1 MPRKTSPSDG
11 SATCRTCCPVL
22 WRAASSPSAIIKAGD
37 IAYQFREM
45 LIIPEDEGDELDS
58 LDEVLKVILAGND
71 RIIGSDRAD
80 TLIGLTGGD
89 RLDGHRGDDVLIG
102 GAGADRLSGGGG
114 SDTFVVDILPTSG
127 RRADTIKDFNPEKD
141 QIALDHLVFTEIGNR
156 LSPREFHVG
165 TEATHKSEY
174 QIRGARSS
182 TGTARGKPIREA
194 CDARSEASISRP
206 AISISFSR
214 TSFLARGS
222 ARHGPDVVAAKV
234 GDPAHT
240 E

>member
-1 MPRKTSPSDG
+1 VESGILTE
-11 SATCRTCCPVL
+11 V
-22 WRAASSPSAIIKAGD
+22 AIIKAGD

-45 LIIPEDEGDELDS
+45 LIIPEVEGDELDS

-165 TEATHKSEY
+165 TEATHKSDRIIYNDET
-174 QIRGARSS
+174 GALFFD
-182 TGTARGKPIREA
+182 GDGKGKADQVKLAMLDPGLDLKA
-194 CDARSEASISRP
+194 GD
-206 AISISFSR
+206 
-214 TSFLARGS
+214 FLIL
-222 ARHGPDVVAAKV
+222 
-234 GDPAHT
+234 
-240 E
+240 